1 MTTAAAYAARAYATD
16 SVSTASPARLL
27 LMLFDRLVRDLVAAE
42 QAIGKKDL
50 AEANNQLV
58 HAQAIVTELNTSLA
72 VDAWDGARALS
83 DLYLFMNRE
92 LVAANIGKDA
102 AKVREVHELAESL
115 RQTWREA
122 ALAAASPA

>member
-1 MTTAAAYAARAYATD
+1 MTTAAYAARAYTTD

-27 LMLFDRLVRDLVAAE
+27 IMLFDRLVRDLVAAE

-50 AEANNQLV
+50 AEASNQLV
-58 HAQAIVTELNTSLA
+58 HAQAIVTELNTSLD
-72 VDAWDGARALS
+72 VDAWDGARGLS
-83 DLYLFMNRE
+83 DLYMFMNRE
-92 LVAANIGKDA
+92 LIAANLGKDA

-122 ALAAASPA
+122 ALAAVSPA